1 MFSAAFFLV
10 MRKIMFTSTI
20 QNRYLIYQFNTAKK
34 DDIIIKYTIDSHGR
48 INGNPGN
55 EEYIILTEGQRV
67 FMVREDLSRVIDDLF
82 CDSQILSQDNKVFT
96 AKKAGH
102 ASISIQTRRT
112 DELGDEPDSY
122 DYFIIVKTPFSLT
135 VDMLKLEDT
144 IPPNSQYTGL
154 LNCYYG

>member
-1 MFSAAFFLV
+1 LFSAAFFLV
-10 MRKIMFTSTI
+10 MRKFLFTSTI

-122 DYFIIVKTPFSLT
+122 DYFIIVKNAVQSYSGYAKT
-135 VDMLKLEDT
+135 
-144 IPPNSQYTGL
+144 
-154 LNCYYG
+154 